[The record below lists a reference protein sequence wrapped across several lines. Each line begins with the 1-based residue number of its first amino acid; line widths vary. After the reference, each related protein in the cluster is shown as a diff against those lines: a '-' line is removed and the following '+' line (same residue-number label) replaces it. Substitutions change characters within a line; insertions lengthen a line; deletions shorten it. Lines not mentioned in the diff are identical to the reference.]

1 MIRYEVESASQRL
14 PGYKRV
20 HSVEVRLEPLP
31 RTTTRKIKRFE
42 VEQSLN
48 GSASAARAAAPE
60 PEAPQTPVEERLF
73 ALIREFKDAPAIA
86 RSMNLELDLGFSSLE
101 RVELLFSVQE
111 RFAIQIPEDEG
122 QEIFTVGELLNAVET
137 RVGEAA
143 AEGNGR
149 SSWSNL
155 LKAPLTTEDEE
166 LLRRTFDQ
174 TAIAKAVFWVI
185 AGALW
190 LLSRVLFRIQAPGVE
205 RLPREYP
212 YLICPNHVS
221 YLDGFL
227 LSGVIPRHVLQRVFF
242 LGYHEYFSGPVT
254 SFLGRCLRVL
264 PVSPDKGLHQSLRL
278 AAEGLRR
285 GGILCVFPE
294 GERSIDGM
302 VKTFRKG
309 PAILASELEAPVVPV
324 GYSGTFESWPRGSS
338 FKRLHPVTVAFG
350 GAIPARGKSADRL
363 NDEMRQAVIRLAG
376 AGSGRPTNA
385 DA

>member
-48 GSASAARAAAPE
+48 GNAKTAPAAPQQ
-60 PEAPQTPVEERLF
+60 PEAPQTPAEERLY
-73 ALIREFKDAPAIA
+73 ALIREFKDVPAIA

-111 RFAIQIPEDEG
+111 RFGIQIPEEEG
-122 QEIFTVGELLNAVET
+122 QEIFSVGELLKAVES
-137 RVGEAA
+137 RVGEGLT
-143 AEGNGR
+143 EGAGR
-149 SSWSNL
+149 SSWSDL
-155 LKAPLTTEDEE
+155 LRAPLSAEDQE
-166 LLRRTFDQ
+166 LLRQTFDQ
-174 TAIAKAVFWVI
+174 TVVNKAVFWFI

-190 LLSRVLFRIQAPGVE
+190 VLSRALFRVKAPGVD
-205 RLPREYP
+205 RLPRKYP
-212 YLICPNHVS
+212 YLLCPNHVS

-227 LSGVIPRHVLQRVFF
+227 LSGVIPRRVLKRVFF

-254 SFLGRCLRVL
+254 AFLGRCLRVL
-264 PVSPDKGLHQSLRL
+264 PVSPDKGLQQSLRL

-294 GERSIDGM
+294 GERSIDGT
-302 VKTFRKG
+302 VKIFRKG
-309 PAILASELEAPVVPV
+309 PAILASELGASVAPV
-324 GYSGTFESWPRGSS
+324 GLSGTYESWPRGSGL
-338 FKRLHPVTVAFG
+338 KGLRPVTIAFG
-350 GAIPARGKSADRL
+350 DAIPAQGRSAEAINED
-363 NDEMRQAVIRLAG
+363 MREAVIALTRASSKRLEKV
-376 AGSGRPTNA
+376 NA
-385 DA
+385 